1 MNILVCDYKR
11 TGENVMVFTEND
23 NAFTPV
29 QLAMAL
35 VGKGIDFEE
44 LYPVQDHELQY
55 YIYEPL
61 WADDNFIK
69 GVHKAEE
76 GLRCCA
82 ACGSERANQMWKE
95 ARRKAGEAA

>member
-11 TGENVMVFTEND
+11 TGENVMVFTKRD
-23 NAFTPV
+23 DDFTPV

-35 VGKGIDFEE
+35 VGMGVDFEE

-55 YIYEPL
+55 YLYEPV
-61 WADDNFIK
+61 WADEAFIRS
-69 GVHKAEE
+69 VHKGEE
-76 GLRCCA
+76 GLRACA

>member
-44 LYPVQDHELQY
+44 CYPVQDHELQY

-61 WADDNFIK
+61 WADEKFVQ
-69 GVHKAEE
+69 GVHKTEE
-76 GLRCCA
+76 ALRCCA
-82 ACGSERANQMWKE
+82 AHGSERANQMWKE

>member
-44 LYPVQDHELQY
+44 CYPR
-55 YIYEPL
+55 
-61 WADDNFIK
+61 
-69 GVHKAEE
+69 
-76 GLRCCA
+76 RCV
-82 ACGSERANQMWKE
+82 
-95 ARRKAGEAA
+95 